1 MEELGSEPHDEAIKE
16 LNRSIQAYNA
26 MVPNALLQKG
36 IITKENIRAQWTKW
50 DSHVLG
56 LPRGGSFFDPFVVRS
71 FLLPNLPT
79 GQEEV

>member
-1 MEELGSEPHDEAIKE
+1 MLHQMEELGSEPHDEAIKE

-50 DSHVLG
+50 D
-56 LPRGGSFFDPFVVRS
+56 
-71 FLLPNLPT
+71 
-79 GQEEV
+79 